1 VGDRDAGGARRS
13 ERHCRLGDDPPLCAF
28 EPLTH
33 IGWVV
38 FYEKALIVKAALA
51 ADL

>member
-1 VGDRDAGGARRS
+1 VALQSVSYIDWG
-13 ERHCRLGDDPPLCAF
+13 
-28 EPLTH
+28 
-33 IGWVV
+33 V

>member
-1 VGDRDAGGARRS
+1 LS
-13 ERHCRLGDDPPLCAF
+13 W
-28 EPLTH
+28 T
-33 IGWVV
+33 GWDV